1 MSNETNFH
9 EIRQILLNKYHI
21 NIVFKKM
28 NEMVA
33 GPRLNGHCF
42 EQVKKTMV
50 QHISTNKQK
59 NQCEYPFEGSAQK
72 NIPYKSFKPLL

>member
-42 EQVKKTMV
+42 EQVKKTQFFFINEGPLIMKKPR
-50 QHISTNKQK
+50 SPANKVLDYQK
-59 NQCEYPFEGSAQK
+59 G
-72 NIPYKSFKPLL
+72 FKV